1 MPSVINSQLYICFIS
16 SLHALSLLLYHSLI
30 FTAGSMPVFA
40 DPAVV
45 CVLQHVSLNLNYRE
59 YFKAAASMW
68 GSALSVH
75 TWKSYPE
82 GDICNFSHVNIALTC
97 GL

>member
-1 MPSVINSQLYICFIS
+1 
-16 SLHALSLLLYHSLI
+16 
-30 FTAGSMPVFA
+30 MPVFA

-82 GDICNFSHVNIALTC
+82 EDTCNFSHVNIDLTC
-97 GL
+97 GLSEQ